1 MEWFRQWLIGI
12 TVAAML
18 NAAAKNLMPKGG
30 VRKIGGLTG
39 GLVVLLA
46 VLQPVYQLEESRLSE
61 AFSPYISWKSD
72 ATAVAVNTDS
82 LMKDI
87 IESECSAYIQ
97 DKAKELGLVCRVTVI
112 CTDKMEGYPYPQYA
126 LIEGALKAEERE
138 ALSELLVQT
147 LDIAEENQTYCT
159 ESGEGK

>member
-18 NAAAKNLMPKGG
+18 NAAAKNLMPKGV
-30 VRKIGGLTG
+30 VRQIGGLTG

-46 VLQPVYQLEESRLSE
+46 MLQPVYRLEESRLSE
-61 AFSPYISWKSD
+61 VFSPYID
-72 ATAVAVNTDS
+72 TQTHTTAMAVNTYS

-97 DKAKELGLVCRVTVI
+97 DKAKELGLICRVTVI
-112 CTDKMEGYPYPQYA
+112 CTDKTEGYPYPQYA
-126 LIEGALKAEERE
+126 LIEGNLKAEEK
-138 ALSELLVQT
+138 ATLSEMLVQT
-147 LDIAEENQTYCT
+147 LDIAPENQTYRT
-159 ESGEGK
+159 ESGEEK